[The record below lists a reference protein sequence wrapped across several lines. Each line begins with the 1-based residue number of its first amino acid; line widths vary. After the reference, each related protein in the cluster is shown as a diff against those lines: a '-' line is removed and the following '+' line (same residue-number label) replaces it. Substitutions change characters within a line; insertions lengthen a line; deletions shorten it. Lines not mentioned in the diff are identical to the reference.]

1 MHYLD
6 YNEKQAHGTADFP
19 LAYYYVD
26 EHHPR
31 YHMPFHWHRETE
43 LLRVLEGQLRLSLD
57 DREYVVSAGELICI
71 SEGVIHGGEPENCIY
86 ECAVFDPQPLLMH
99 THAVRSYLYQIQR
112 RQIQIVMRFTKKQP
126 EILTCADTLY
136 HSLRKK
142 GPGWE
147 MTSLG
152 ALFEL
157 YGLIFDRGYYTPCA
171 SRDNT
176 QGKLQQLKPVLEY
189 IELNYQSPITLEDL
203 SRLAGMSSK
212 YFCRFFRAVIHR
224 TPIDYLNYYRIER
237 ACYLM
242 AAEGISVTEAAY
254 QCGFNDSSYFVR
266 AFRKYRNVTPR
277 QYLNRLESSD

>member
-31 YHMPFHWHRETE
+31 YHMPFHWHKETE
-43 LLRVLEGQLRLSLD
+43 LLHVLEGRLHLYLD
-57 DREYVVSAGELICI
+57 DREYVVSAGELIYI
-71 SEGVIHGGEPENCIY
+71 GEGVIHGGEPENCIY
-86 ECAVFDPQPLLMH
+86 ECIVFDPQPLLMH
-99 THAVRSYLYQIQR
+99 THAVRRYLYQIQR
-112 RQIQIVMRFTKKQP
+112 HQVQIFMRFTKKQP
-126 EILTCADTLY
+126 HILSCADSLCRT
-136 HSLRKK
+136 LRKK

-147 MTSLG
+147 MISLG

-157 YGLIFDRGYYTPCA
+157 YGVLFQEEYYNPCA
-171 SRDNT
+171 ARENT
-176 QGKLQQLKPVLEY
+176 QGRLQQLKPVLEY
-189 IELNYQSPITLEDL
+189 IELNYQNTITLEEL
-203 SRLAGMSSK
+203 SRLAGMSPK

-242 AAEGISVTEAAY
+242 STESLSVTDVSY
-254 QCGFNDSSYFVR
+254 KCGFNDSSYFVR
-266 AFRKYRNVTPR
+266 AFKKYRGITPK
-277 QYLNRLESSD
+277 QYLKRMYSE

>member
-99 THAVRSYLYQIQR
+99 THAVRSYSFRSSAARYR
-112 RQIQIVMRFTKKQP
+112 YFMRFTKTQP
-126 EILTCADTLY
+126 EILTCADTCIIL
-136 HSLRKK
+136 SKK
-142 GPGWE
+142 AP
-147 MTSLG
+147 
-152 ALFEL
+152 
-157 YGLIFDRGYYTPCA
+157 D
-171 SRDNT
+171 
-176 QGKLQQLKPVLEY
+176 GK
-189 IELNYQSPITLEDL
+189 
-203 SRLAGMSSK
+203 
-212 YFCRFFRAVIHR
+212 
-224 TPIDYLNYYRIER
+224 
-237 ACYLM
+237 
-242 AAEGISVTEAAY
+242 
-254 QCGFNDSSYFVR
+254 
-266 AFRKYRNVTPR
+266 
-277 QYLNRLESSD
+277 

>member
-1 MHYLD
+1 
-6 YNEKQAHGTADFP
+6 
-19 LAYYYVD
+19 
-26 EHHPR
+26 
-31 YHMPFHWHRETE
+31 
-43 LLRVLEGQLRLSLD
+43 
-57 DREYVVSAGELICI
+57 
-71 SEGVIHGGEPENCIY
+71 
-86 ECAVFDPQPLLMH
+86 
-99 THAVRSYLYQIQR
+99 
-112 RQIQIVMRFTKKQP
+112 
-126 EILTCADTLY
+126 
-136 HSLRKK
+136 
-142 GPGWE
+142 

-157 YGLIFDRGYYTPCA
+157 YGLIFDRGYNTPCA

-242 AAEGISVTEAAY
+242 AAEGILSRKQPINADSMTAAILSGLSENTE
-254 QCGFNDSSYFVR
+254 
-266 AFRKYRNVTPR
+266 T
-277 QYLNRLESSD
+277 

>member
-1 MHYLD
+1 M
-6 YNEKQAHGTADFP
+6 
-19 LAYYYVD
+19 
-26 EHHPR
+26 
-31 YHMPFHWHRETE
+31 
-43 LLRVLEGQLRLSLD
+43 
-57 DREYVVSAGELICI
+57 VSAGELICI
-71 SEGVIHGGEPENCIY
+71 SYGVIHGGEPENCIY
-86 ECAVFDPQPLLMH
+86 ECAVFDPKPLLMH

-112 RQIQIVMRFTKKQP
+112 RQIQILMRFTKKQP